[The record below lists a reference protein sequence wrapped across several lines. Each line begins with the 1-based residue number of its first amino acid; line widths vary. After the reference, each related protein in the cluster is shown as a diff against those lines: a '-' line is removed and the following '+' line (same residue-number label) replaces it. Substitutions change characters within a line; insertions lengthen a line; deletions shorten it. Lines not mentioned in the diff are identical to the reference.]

1 MLQITAALL
10 SGNQQ
15 QASRLIK
22 QGLQSGNTGAVS
34 KALASASA
42 NVSISSSCYHI
53 SVRSRDLV
61 TKSVQDHMMLFRK
74 RICPSKL

>member
-1 MLQITAALL
+1 MLRALGTLQITAALL

-42 NVSISSSCYHI
+42 NVSISSVRHSMLSHI
-53 SVRSRDLV
+53 VV
-61 TKSVQDHMMLFRK
+61 TFRESMEYVTT
-74 RICPSKL
+74 PL